1 MPRFI
6 IPEDGTRQNWRMN
19 AYYARAAKKQMIISK
34 TEKSQSRRKRTFLS
48 IFCQICLIIQVLI
61 FFGSCTQ
68 EPGKKRDVSLKKE
81 LEIGLAEGDENYI
94 FGLVAD
100 VKIDSLGNVYVLDV
114 RMNRIVKYDRAGKFI
129 LGFGKKGVGPGEFE
143 NPRTIALNSSGKVY
157 VLDFR
162 KVIVFDENGGF
173 IKSFGLDFMGVDLAI
188 NDQGNLVILGARS
201 DQLFNVYDSA
211 GDYLHSFGN
220 LVDIPE
226 EFSKFKDAGLFRT
239 PLRVWTNRNKI
250 FVMNPYKYEICFY
263 ENESLKGKLVRRSSD
278 YIKPE
283 FKEEIPGGFSAAVAN
298 NFILEKN
305 NTIYVYYDGKKAS
318 WLDIFEYGK
327 LIKSMEVKG
336 TLAAIDDEGR
346 FYFIENEDYPKIVRY
361 SENIKH

>member
-1 MPRFI
+1 MQKRHLHSEP
-6 IPEDGTRQNWRMN
+6 GTPSSERNTKN
-19 AYYARAAKKQMIISK
+19 
-34 TEKSQSRRKRTFLS
+34 SQRLRRRYILCLL
-48 IFCQICLIIQVLI
+48 CQICLVIQFMV
-61 FFGSCTQ
+61 FFYFCAQ
-68 EPGKKRDVSLKKE
+68 KPGEKDFSLKKE
-81 LEIGLAEGDENYI
+81 LEIGLLEGDKDYI
-94 FGLVAD
+94 FGQITD
-100 VKIDSLGNVYVLDV
+100 VKIDSLGNIFVLDV
-114 RMNRIVKYDRAGKFI
+114 KMNRVVKYDRDGIFI
-129 LGFGKKGVGPGEFE
+129 LRFGKKGVGPGEFE

-162 KVIVFDENGGF
+162 KVIVFDEKGGF
-173 IKSFGLDFMGVDLAI
+173 IKSFRLDFMGVDIAI
-188 NDQGNLVILGARS
+188 DDKGNLVILGARS
-201 DQLFNVYDSA
+201 NQLFNVYDSE

-226 EFSKFKDAGLFRT
+226 EFSKFKDDDLFRT
-239 PLRVWTNRNKI
+239 PLRVWANRNKI
-250 FVMNPYKYEICFY
+250 FVMNPYKYEIFFY
-263 ENESLKGKLVRRSSD
+263 ENESLKGKLVRRSPD

-283 FKEEIPGGFSAAVAN
+283 FKEEIPGGFSAVVAN
-298 NFILEKN
+298 NFIFEKN

-336 TLAAIDDEGR
+336 ALTAIDDEGR

>member
-1 MPRFI
+1 M
-6 IPEDGTRQNWRMN
+6 RQNRRMN
-19 AYYARAAKKQMIISK
+19 AYYARAAKKETIIPE
-34 TEKSQSRRKRTFLS
+34 TEKSQSGRKRTFLS
-48 IFCQICLIIQVLI
+48 IFFQICLIIQLLI
-61 FFGSCTQ
+61 FFGSCTE
-68 EPGKKRDVSLKKE
+68 EPGKKRDISLKKE
-81 LEIGLAEGDENYI
+81 LKIGLSEGDENYI

-100 VKIDSLGNVYVLDV
+100 VKIDSPGNVYVLDV
-114 RMNRIVKYDRAGKFI
+114 RMNRVAKYDPDGIFI
-129 LGFGKKGVGPGEFE
+129 LRFGEKGVGPGEFE

-173 IKSFGLDFMGVDLAI
+173 IKSFGLDFMGVDMAI
-188 NDQGNLVILGARS
+188 NDKGNLVILGARS
-201 DQLFNVYDSA
+201 DQLFNVYDSE

-226 EFSKFKDAGLFRT
+226 DFSKFKDAGLFRT
-239 PLRVWTNRNKI
+239 PLRLWTNRNKI

-263 ENESLKGKLVRRSSD
+263 ENESLRGKLVRRSPD
-278 YIKPE
+278 YMKPE
-283 FKEEIPGGFSAAVAN
+283 FNEEIPGGFSAVIAN
-298 NFILEKN
+298 NFIFEKN

-327 LIKSMEVKG
+327 LIRSMEVKG

>member
-1 MPRFI
+1 
-6 IPEDGTRQNWRMN
+6 MN
-19 AYYARAAKKQMIISK
+19 VYHAAAAKKEIIISK
-34 TEKSQSRRKRTFLS
+34 IEKGQNDRKSYFLP
-48 IFCQICLIIQVLI
+48 ILCQICLVIQLLII
-61 FFGSCTQ
+61 FASCTK
-68 EPGKKRDVSLKKE
+68 EPGKKQDISLKKE
-81 LEIGLAEGDENYI
+81 LEIGLSEGDENYI

-100 VKIDSLGNVYVLDV
+100 AKIDSLGNVYVLDV
-114 RMNRIVKYDRAGKFI
+114 RMNRVAKYDRDGIFI
-129 LGFGKKGVGPGEFE
+129 LRFGKKGVGPGEFE
-143 NPRTIALNSSGKVY
+143 NPRAIALNSSGKIY

-162 KVIVFDENGGF
+162 KVIVFDENGVF
-173 IKSFGLDFMGVDLAI
+173 IKSFGLDFMGVDIAI
-188 NDQGNLVILGARS
+188 YDKGNLVILGARS
-201 DQLFNVYDSA
+201 DQLFNVYDSE

-226 EFSKFKDAGLFRT
+226 EFSKFKDAGLFPT
-239 PLRVWTNRNKI
+239 PLRLWTNRNKI

-263 ENESLKGKLVRRSSD
+263 ENESLKGKLVRRSPD

-283 FKEEIPGGFSAAVAN
+283 FKEEIPGGFSAVVAN
-298 NFILEKN
+298 NFIFEKN

-336 TLAAIDDEGR
+336 ALTAIDDEGR